1 MNKWWYKTGLYLLS
15 MVFFLIIVMILGTSI
30 PVFFGPDW
38 VFLGWDIVFS
48 KGVIIPVI
56 CIILFLI
63 TSVFCFR
70 LYKWSK
76 GSRLG
81 VVTDTKY
88 ENVSSDVMSFVA
100 SYFFPLVSFN
110 LGTTWRHVAV
120 LGLLFILIGVFYVKA
135 DIYYCNPTLLL
146 LGFRAYKV
154 AGRHEKPNDFNKTI
168 IVWGRMKDGDKFKY
182 VPIDENT
189 CFAYKI

>member
-1 MNKWWYKTGLYLLS
+1 MTG
-15 MVFFLIIVMILGTSI
+15 
-30 PVFFGPDW
+30 
-38 VFLGWDIVFS
+38 
-48 KGVIIPVI
+48 
-56 CIILFLI
+56 
-63 TSVFCFR
+63 VFCYR
-70 LYKWSK
+70 LHKWSK
-76 GSRLG
+76 GSRIG

-110 LGTTWRHVAV
+110 LGTTWRHTAV
-120 LGLLFILIGVFYVKA
+120 LALLFILIGVIYVKA

-146 LGFRAYKV
+146 LGFRTYKV
-154 AGRHEKPNDFNKTI
+154 TGKYEEPDDFKRTI

-182 VPIDENT
+182 IPIDENT